1 MATLFTHALA
11 AASLGQAGKAG
22 WRSNWRFWYL
32 AVLCSILPDVDVLS
46 FRFGIH
52 YGDLWGHRGMTH
64 SLLFAAIVA
73 TIMAFRLGVA
83 AGERWKLALLL
94 FVVTAS
100 HGLLD
105 AMTNGGLGVAFF
117 SPFDRER
124 YFLPWT
130 PIQVSPIGAGGF
142 FSQRGLEV
150 IRSEIVWLWGP
161 LMLLAA
167 AIYVVNR
174 RRSRTPS
181 ASN

>member
-1 MATLFTHALA
+1 M
-11 AASLGQAGKAG
+11 
-22 WRSNWRFWYL
+22 
-32 AVLCSILPDVDVLS
+32 
-46 FRFGIH
+46 
-52 YGDLWGHRGMTH
+52 
-64 SLLFAAIVA
+64 
-73 TIMAFRLGVA
+73 
-83 AGERWKLALLL
+83 GERWKLALLL
-94 FVVTAS
+94 FVITTS

-150 IRSEIVWLWGP
+150 IRSEMVWLWGP

-167 AIYVVNR
+167 IFYLVNR
-174 RRSRTPS
+174 RRRASS
-181 ASN
+181 VGKGASN